1 MKDKVELEVERDSNY
16 LAAAD
21 GHLIIVQVR
30 REDVANYSCVA
41 ENIVNRRISSP
52 ARLEIVGKFWM
63 LWWQICQF
71 GSQVMLLVNIV
82 WKQS

>member
-1 MKDKVELEVERDSNY
+1 MKDKVELAVERDSNY

-52 ARLEIVGKFWM
+52 ARLEIVGE

-71 GSQVMLLVNIV
+71 SSQVMVLVNIV
-82 WKQS
+82 WLYS

>member
-1 MKDKVELEVERDSNY
+1 MKDKIELAVEKDPNY

-30 REDVANYSCVA
+30 RDDVANYSCVA

-52 ARLEIVGKFWM
+52 AKLEIVGKLR

-71 GSQVMLLVNIV
+71 SSQVMVLVNIV
-82 WKQS
+82 WEQS

>member
-52 ARLEIVGKFWM
+52 KI
-63 LWWQICQF
+63 
-71 GSQVMLLVNIV
+71 LLL
-82 WKQS
+82 

>member
-1 MKDKVELEVERDSNY
+1 MKDKVELAVEKDPNY

-30 REDVANYSCVA
+30 RDDVANYSCVA

-52 ARLEIVGKFWM
+52 ARLEIVGK
-63 LWWQICQF
+63 LWWQICLF
-71 GSQVMLLVNIV
+71 GSQVMVLVNIV
-82 WKQS
+82 WL